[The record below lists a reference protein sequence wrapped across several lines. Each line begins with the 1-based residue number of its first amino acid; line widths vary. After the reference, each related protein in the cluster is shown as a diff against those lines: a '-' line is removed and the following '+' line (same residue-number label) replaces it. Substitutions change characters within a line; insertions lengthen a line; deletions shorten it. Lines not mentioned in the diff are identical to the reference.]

1 MGENEA
7 KRERAPVVG
16 FGPEDLVFVRLKRVD
31 ERNQSLEAAKA
42 ERRAQTQKQLNFAS
56 AMLRQGRHVVLLGT
70 NFSRTFVEAVLQ
82 VTDRPGRLC
91 HAFMTSD
98 RGGRTVCAYA
108 LNTRLDL
115 DYEELVDYIR
125 AYEELSVTAAEKRQ
139 HVSDLIAA
147 FNKEHIKTA

>member
-70 NFSRTFVEAVLQ
+70 NFSRTFVEAVL
-82 VTDRPGRLC
+82 
-91 HAFMTSD
+91 
-98 RGGRTVCAYA
+98 
-108 LNTRLDL
+108 
-115 DYEELVDYIR
+115 
-125 AYEELSVTAAEKRQ
+125 
-139 HVSDLIAA
+139 
-147 FNKEHIKTA
+147 